1 MMRFASLAI
10 VVAVLCGCVRESS
23 DVKETGVAATPV
35 AFNVGGAPTVEFNV
49 PDMMCPTSC
58 VAKTKEILSQQPG
71 AKEVRIDFDAK
82 TAIVAIESG
91 DFNAE
96 QAIAALVDHGFDH
109 STVKSAASKSEAAGA
124 AATSGATAE
133 QPPATSHSG

>member
-1 MMRFASLAI
+1 MRFAAFAI
-10 VVAVLCGCVRESS
+10 VVLVLCGCVRESS
-23 DVKETGVAATPV
+23 DVTETGVAATPV
-35 AFNVGGAPTVEFNV
+35 AFNVSGAPTIEFSV

-71 AKEVRIDFDAK
+71 AKEVRVDFDTK
-82 TAIVAIESG
+82 TAIVAVESG

-109 STVKSAASKSEAAGA
+109 STVKSESGKTDSAASAGSSGA
-124 AATSGATAE
+124 AVEQSATSE
-133 QPPATSHSG
+133 HSG